1 MPRRNR
7 DAPNRDRQGYQNHGA
22 AGQPENRHNPGVR
35 RRAPLSFCAALAALF
50 LAAATARG
58 QDTTATFSR
67 PDRPPASLRAEE
79 REGRTYLSVNDA
91 VMALDGSMTFDD
103 ETRSYE
109 VKLKGRSAVFGLDAA
124 LAVVDTK
131 LVSLGAPVR
140 GHGALAWAEPEFFQK
155 VIGPMAGLSL
165 SWDRATRTLS
175 VRRGE
180 TAEITVESS
189 VADLGETTKVVLRFS
204 QAPSYAVEKG
214 ADQVVLHVPNARL
227 VMQPQEKP
235 FESARIARLVVR
247 GGDITIVFRGK
258 DLVPNVYALGA
269 PPRLVVDV
277 AKGGSPAPSG
287 ALPPVPAPGQPPASR
302 TKTIVLDPG
311 HGGVEEGAKGPGGL
325 LEKDA
330 TLALTKTIQEVL
342 QRRGYHVVMTRLSD
356 ATVGLDDRAAQAN
369 AAKADVFISIHCN
382 ASRAATAHGTE
393 VYYLSLD
400 ASDRAAALLAES
412 ENATPALTPETAE
425 KNAAVR
431 DLDLILWDLAQN
443 QHLSASARLAE
454 IVQADFNRLLG
465 ITTRGVKQAPFRV
478 LVGVNAPAVLVEV
491 AFITNPD
498 EEIRIGSDEFRRQTA
513 ETLAGSLDTYFRTAD
528 SVAPVPYAPKALG
541 KS

>member
-1 MPRRNR
+1 M
-7 DAPNRDRQGYQNHGA
+7 
-22 AGQPENRHNPGVR
+22 
-35 RRAPLSFCAALAALF
+35 
-50 LAAATARG
+50 
-58 QDTTATFSR
+58 TATFSR

-79 REGRTYLSVNDA
+79 RDGRTYLSVNDA
-91 VMALDGSMTFDD
+91 VTALDGSMTFDD
-103 ETRSYE
+103 KTRSYE

-180 TAEITVESS
+180 TAEITVEPS

-204 QAPSYAVEKG
+204 QTPSYAVEKA

-227 VMQPQEKP
+227 VMQPQERP
-235 FESARIARLVVR
+235 LESARVARLVVR
-247 GGDITIVFRGK
+247 GGDITIVFREK

-277 AKGGSPAPSG
+277 AKGGSPPG
-287 ALPPVPAPGQPPASR
+287 ARPPVPAPDRRRPPGR
-302 TKTIVLDPG
+302 RPIVLDPG

-342 QRRGYHVVMTRLSD
+342 QRRGYRVVTTRLSD

-369 AAKADVFISIHCN
+369 AAKADVFLSIHCN
-382 ASRAATAHGTE
+382 ASRAANAHGTE

-412 ENATPALTPETAE
+412 ENATAAATPATAE
-425 KNAAVR
+425 KNAAAR

-478 LVGVNAPAVLVEV
+478 LVGVNSPAVLVEI

-498 EEIRIGSDEFRRQTA
+498 EETRIGSDVFRRQAA

-528 SVAPVPYAPKALG
+528 SVAPVPYAPKASG

>member
-1 MPRRNR
+1 
-7 DAPNRDRQGYQNHGA
+7 
-22 AGQPENRHNPGVR
+22 V
-35 RRAPLSFCAALAALF
+35 AALF

-58 QDTTATFSR
+58 EDVTATFSR

-79 REGRTYLSVNDA
+79 RDGRTYLSVNDA
-91 VMALDGSMTFDD
+91 VTALDGSMTFDD
-103 ETRSYE
+103 KSRSYE

-204 QAPSYAVEKG
+204 QAPSYAVEKA

-227 VMQPQEKP
+227 VMQPPERLLD
-235 FESARIARLVVR
+235 SARVARLLVR
-247 GGDITIVFRGK
+247 GGDITIVFREKG
-258 DLVPNVYALGA
+258 LVPNVYALGA

-287 ALPPVPAPGQPPASR
+287 VRPPVPAPGPPPAAR
-302 TKTIVLDPG
+302 AKTIVLDPG

-325 LEKDA
+325 LEKNA
-330 TLALTKTIQEVL
+330 TLALAKTIQEVL
-342 QRRGYHVVMTRLSD
+342 QRRGYRVVATRLSD

-369 AAKADVFISIHCN
+369 AAKADVFLSIHCN

-412 ENATPALTPETAE
+412 ENATPAATPDTAE

-498 EEIRIGSDEFRRQTA
+498 EETRIGSDEFRRQAA

-528 SVAPVPYAPKALG
+528 SVAPVPYAPKAPG

>member
-1 MPRRNR
+1 MT
-7 DAPNRDRQGYQNHGA
+7 
-22 AGQPENRHNPGVR
+22 V
-35 RRAPLSFCAALAALF
+35 
-50 LAAATARG
+50 
-58 QDTTATFSR
+58 TFSR
-67 PDRPPASLRAEE
+67 PDKPAASLRAEE
-79 REGRTYLSVNDA
+79 SEGRIFLSVNDA
-91 VMALDGSMTFDD
+91 VTALDGSMTFDD
-103 ETRSYE
+103 KTRSYE

-124 LAVVDTK
+124 VAVVDTK

-140 GHGALAWAEPEFFQK
+140 GHGALAWAEAEFFQK

-204 QAPSYAVEKG
+204 QTPSYAVEKV
-214 ADQVVLHVPNARL
+214 ADRVIVHVLNAHL
-227 VMQPQEKP
+227 AMQPPERPLQ
-235 FESARIARLVVR
+235 SARVARLVVH
-247 GGDITIVFRGK
+247 GGDITIVFREP

-269 PPRLVVDV
+269 PPRLVMDV
-277 AKGGSPAPSG
+277 AKGGSAAPSG
-287 ALPPVPAPGQPPASR
+287 TPTTPAPGPPPASR
-302 TKTIVLDPG
+302 AKTIVLDPG
-311 HGGVEEGAKGPGGL
+311 HGGVEEGAKGPDGL

-342 QRRGYHVVMTRLSD
+342 QRRGYRVVTTRLSD

-369 AAKADVFISIHCN
+369 AAKADVFVSIHCN
-382 ASRAATAHGTE
+382 ASRSATAHGTE

-412 ENATPALTPETAE
+412 ENATPAVTPDSAE

-498 EEIRIGSDEFRRQTA
+498 EEARIGSEEFRRQAA
-513 ETLAGSLDTYFRTAD
+513 ETLAGSLDRYFRTAD
-528 SVAPVPYAPKALG
+528 AVAPVPYAPKAPG

>member
-1 MPRRNR
+1 M
-7 DAPNRDRQGYQNHGA
+7 
-22 AGQPENRHNPGVR
+22 
-35 RRAPLSFCAALAALF
+35 AALCLF
-50 LAAATARG
+50 AATARG
-58 QDTTATFSR
+58 QEATATFTR
-67 PDRPPASLRAEE
+67 PDRPPASLRLEE
-79 REGRTYLSVNDA
+79 REGRAYVSVNDA
-91 VMALDGSMTFDD
+91 VTALEGSMTFD
-103 ETRSYE
+103 EKTRSYE
-109 VKLKGRSAVFGLDAA
+109 VKVKGHTAVFGLDAA

-131 LVSLGAPVR
+131 LVSLSLPVR
-140 GHGALAWAEPEFFQK
+140 GHGALAWADPEFFQK
-155 VIGPMAGLSL
+155 VIGPMTGLTL

-175 VRRGE
+175 VRRSE

-189 VADLGETTKVVLRFS
+189 VADLGETTKIVLRFS
-204 QAPSYAVEKG
+204 QTPSYAVEKS
-214 ADQVVLHVPNARL
+214 ADGVVLHVPNAHL
-227 VMQPQEKP
+227 VMQPPERVLD
-235 FESARIARLVVR
+235 SSRVARLLVR
-247 GGDITIVFRGK
+247 SGDITIVFREK
-258 DLVPNVYALGA
+258 DLVPNVYALGS

-277 AKGGSPAPSG
+277 VKAGSAASGPRPVAPAP
-287 ALPPVPAPGQPPASR
+287 PPASR
-302 TKTIVLDPG
+302 VKTVVLDPG

-330 TLALTKTIQEVL
+330 TLALARTIQENL
-342 QRRGYHVVMTRLSD
+342 QRRGYRVVTTRLSD
-356 ATVGLDDRAAQAN
+356 ATVGLDDRASQAN
-369 AAKADVFISIHCN
+369 AAKADVFLSIHCN

-412 ENATPALTPETAE
+412 ENAAMAATPDTAE

-478 LVGVNAPAVLVEV
+478 LVGVNAPAVLLEV
-491 AFITNPD
+491 AFITNP
-498 EEIRIGSDEFRRQTA
+498 EEEVRIGSEEFRRQVA

-528 SVAPVPYAPKALG
+528 SVAPVPYAPKTPG

>member
-7 DAPNRDRQGYQNHGA
+7 DAPNRGRRGYQNHGA
-22 AGQPENRHNPGVR
+22 AIQPENRHNPRVSR
-35 RRAPLSFCAALAALF
+35 HAPLPSYAALAALF
-50 LAAATARG
+50 LAAAAARG
-58 QDTTATFSR
+58 EDVTATFSR
-67 PDRPPASLRAEE
+67 PDKPPASLRAEE
-79 REGRTYLSVNDA
+79 RDGRTYLSVNDA
-91 VMALDGSMTFDD
+91 VTALDGSMTFDD
-103 ETRSYE
+103 KTRSYE

-131 LVSLGAPVR
+131 LVSLSAPVR
-140 GHGALAWAEPEFFQK
+140 GHGALAWAEPEFFQR
-155 VIGPMAGLSL
+155 VIGPMAGLFL

-175 VRRGE
+175 VRRSE
-180 TAEITVESS
+180 IAEITVESS

-204 QAPSYAVEKG
+204 QAPSYAVEKA
-214 ADQVVLHVPNARL
+214 ADQVILHVPNARL
-227 VMQPQEKP
+227 VMLPSEKVL
-235 FESARIARLVVR
+235 ESARVARLVVR
-247 GGDITIVFRGK
+247 GGDISIVFREK

-269 PPRLVVDV
+269 PPRLIVDI
-277 AKGGSPAPSG
+277 AKSGSPTANG
-287 ALPPVPAPGQPPASR
+287 AGPAPPVPGPPPPR
-302 TKTIVLDPG
+302 PKTIVLDPG

-330 TLALTKTIQEVL
+330 TLALVKTIQEVL
-342 QRRGYHVVMTRLSD
+342 QRRGYRVVTTRLSD

-382 ASRAATAHGTE
+382 ASRSPTAHGTE

-412 ENATPALTPETAE
+412 ENATPAGTPDSAE
-425 KNAAVR
+425 KNAAAR

-443 QHLSASARLAE
+443 QHLSASERLAE

-498 EEIRIGSDEFRRQTA
+498 EEIRIGSDEFRRQAA

-528 SVAPVPYAPKALG
+528 AVAPVPYAPKAPG

>member
-1 MPRRNR
+1 
-7 DAPNRDRQGYQNHGA
+7 
-22 AGQPENRHNPGVR
+22 
-35 RRAPLSFCAALAALF
+35 LTAALLLTSAVAHGEDV
-50 LAAATARG
+50 TAIL
-58 QDTTATFSR
+58 SR
-67 PDRPPASLRAEE
+67 PDKPAATLRAEE
-79 REGRTYLSVNDA
+79 RGGRTFLSVNDA
-91 VMALDGSMTFDD
+91 VLALEGTMTFD
-103 ETRSYE
+103 EKTRSYE
-109 VKLKGRSAVFGLDAA
+109 VRLKERSAVFGVDAA

-140 GHGALAWAEPEFFQK
+140 GQGALAWAEPEFFQK

-165 SWDRATRTLS
+165 TWDRATRTLS
-175 VRRGE
+175 VRRFE
-180 TAEITVESS
+180 IAEIAVEPS
-189 VADLGETTKVVLRFS
+189 VADLGEMTKIVFRFS
-204 QAPSYAVEKG
+204 QTPSYAVE
-214 ADQVVLHVPNARL
+214 ATAEQVILHVPNARL
-227 VMQPQEKP
+227 
-235 FESARIARLVVR
+235 SASSPERLLDSPRVARLLVR
-247 GGDITIVFRGK
+247 GGDLTIVFRERG
-258 DLVPNVYALGA
+258 LLANVYALGA

-277 AKGGSPAPSG
+277 TRSSSGTASPAAGARAPGPAPGPSPAPR
-287 ALPPVPAPGQPPASR
+287 A
-302 TKTIVLDPG
+302 KTVVLDPG

-330 TLALTKTIQEVL
+330 TLALAKTVQEVL
-342 QRRGYHVVMTRLSD
+342 QRRGYRVVATRSSD
-356 ATVGLDDRAAQAN
+356 ATVGLDDRAAAAN
-369 AAKADVFISIHCN
+369 AAKADVFLSIHCN

-412 ENATPALTPETAE
+412 ENAAPAATPNTAD

-478 LVGVNAPAVLVEV
+478 LIGVNAPAVLVEV
-491 AFITNPD
+491 VFITNSD
-498 EEIRIGSDEFRRQTA
+498 EEARIGSDEFRRQVA
-513 ETLAGSLDTYFRTAD
+513 DTLAGSVDTYFRTSD
-528 SVAPVPYAPKALG
+528 GVAPVPYAPKPPG

>member
-1 MPRRNR
+1 M
-7 DAPNRDRQGYQNHGA
+7 
-22 AGQPENRHNPGVR
+22 R
-35 RRAPLSFCAALAALF
+35 RRAPLSFCVALTALF

-58 QDTTATFSR
+58 EDVTATFSR
-67 PDRPPASLRAEE
+67 PDKPPASLRAEE
-79 REGRTYLSVNDA
+79 RDGRTYLSVNDA
-91 VMALDGSMTFDD
+91 VAALDGSMTFDD
-103 ETRSYE
+103 KTRSYE

-165 SWDRATRTLS
+165 SWDRAARTLS

-180 TAEITVESS
+180 AAEITVEPS
-189 VADLGETTKVVLRFS
+189 VADLGETTKIVLRFS
-204 QAPSYAVEKG
+204 QAPSYAVEKA
-214 ADQVVLHVPNARL
+214 ADQVILHVPIARL
-227 VMQPQEKP
+227 VMLPSERLLD
-235 FESARIARLVVR
+235 SARVARLLVR
-247 GGDITIVFRGK
+247 GGDITIVFREK
-258 DLVPNVYALGA
+258 NLVPNVYALGA

-277 AKGGSPAPSG
+277 AKRGSPTPSG
-287 ALPPVPAPGQPPASR
+287 ASPPFPVPPPAPR
-302 TKTIVLDPG
+302 PKTIVLDPG

-330 TLALTKTIQEVL
+330 TLALAKTIQEVL
-342 QRRGYHVVMTRLSD
+342 QRRGYRVVTTRLSD

-369 AAKADVFISIHCN
+369 AAKADVFLSIHCN

-412 ENATPALTPETAE
+412 ENATRAATPDTAE
-425 KNAAVR
+425 KNAALR

-454 IVQADFNRLLG
+454 IV
-465 ITTRGVKQAPFRV
+465 
-478 LVGVNAPAVLVEV
+478 
-491 AFITNPD
+491 
-498 EEIRIGSDEFRRQTA
+498 
-513 ETLAGSLDTYFRTAD
+513 
-528 SVAPVPYAPKALG
+528 
-541 KS
+541 

>member
-7 DAPNRDRQGYQNHGA
+7 DAPNRDRQGYQNLGA
-22 AGQPENRHNPGVR
+22 ALQPENRHNPGVR
-35 RRAPLSFCAALAALF
+35 RRAPLSSFAALSALF
-50 LAAATARG
+50 LIAATARG
-58 QDTTATFSR
+58 EDVTATLSR
-67 PDRPPASLRAEE
+67 PDKPPASLRAEE
-79 REGRTYLSVNDA
+79 RDGRTYLSVNDA
-91 VMALDGSMTFDD
+91 VTALDGSMTFDD
-103 ETRSYE
+103 KTRSYE
-109 VKLKGRSAVFGLDAA
+109 VKLKGHSAVFGLDAA

-180 TAEITVESS
+180 AAEIAVESS

-204 QAPSYAVEKG
+204 QTPSYAVEKA
-214 ADQVVLHVPNARL
+214 ADQVVLHIPNARL
-227 VMQPQEKP
+227 VMLPPERVL
-235 FESARIARLVVR
+235 ESARVARLVVK
-247 GGDITIVFRGK
+247 GGDITIVFREK

-287 ALPPVPAPGQPPASR
+287 ARPPVPAPGAPAAR
-302 TKTIVLDPG
+302 AKTIVLDPG

-325 LEKDA
+325 LEKNA

-342 QRRGYHVVMTRLSD
+342 QRRGYRVVATRLSD

-369 AAKADVFISIHCN
+369 AAKADVFLSIHCN

-412 ENATPALTPETAE
+412 ENATPSATPDTAE

-431 DLDLILWDLAQN
+431 DLNLILWDLAQN

-498 EEIRIGSDEFRRQTA
+498 EETRIGSDEFRRQTA

-528 SVAPVPYAPKALG
+528 SVAPVPYAPKTPG

>member
-7 DAPNRDRQGYQNHGA
+7 DAPNRDPQGYQNDEA
-22 AGQPENRHNPGVR
+22 AGERENRHNPRVR
-35 RRAPLSFCAALAALF
+35 RRALLPSCAALAALI
-50 LAAATARG
+50 LAATAARG
-58 QDTTATFSR
+58 QEVTATFSR

-79 REGRTYLSVNDA
+79 HEGRTYLSVND
-91 VMALDGSMTFDD
+91 VVTALDGSMTFDD
-103 ETRSYE
+103 ATRSYE

-124 LAVVDTK
+124 LAVVDTR
-131 LVSLGAPVR
+131 LVTLSAPVR

-165 SWDRATRTLS
+165 SWDRATRALG
-175 VRRGE
+175 VRKSE
-180 TAEITVESS
+180 TAEIGVESS

-204 QAPSYAVEKG
+204 QAPSYAVEKT
-214 ADQVVLHVPNARL
+214 ADQVVLHVLNARL
-227 VMQPQEKP
+227 VMQPPERP
-235 FESARIARLVVR
+235 LESARVARLVVH
-247 GGDITIVFRGK
+247 GGDIAIVFREK
-258 DLVPNVYALGA
+258 NLVPNVYALGA

-287 ALPPVPAPGQPPASR
+287 TRPPAPAPPPAR
-302 TKTIVLDPG
+302 AKTIVLDPG
-311 HGGVEEGAKGPGGL
+311 HGGSEEGAKGPGGL

-330 TLALTKTIQEVL
+330 TLALTKTIQDVL
-342 QRRGYHVVMTRLSD
+342 QRRGYRVVMTRLSD

-369 AAKADVFISIHCN
+369 AAKADVFLSIHCN
-382 ASRAATAHGTE
+382 ASRSPTAHGTE

-412 ENATPALTPETAE
+412 ENATPDATPEGAE
-425 KNAAVR
+425 KKAAGR

-465 ITTRGVKQAPFRV
+465 IATRGVKQAPFRV

-491 AFITNPD
+491 AFITNPE
-498 EEIRIGSDEFRRQTA
+498 EEIRIGSEEFRRQAA

-528 SVAPVPYAPKALG
+528 SVAPVPYAPKASG
-541 KS
+541 KN

>member
-22 AGQPENRHNPGVR
+22 AGQPENRDNPGVR

-67 PDRPPASLRAEE
+67 PDRPPASLRVEE

-91 VMALDGSMTFDD
+91 VTALDGSMTFDD
-103 ETRSYE
+103 KSRSYE

-124 LAVVDTK
+124 LAVVDMK

-140 GHGALAWAEPEFFQK
+140 GYGALAWAEPEFFQK
-155 VIGPMAGLSL
+155 VIGPMARLSL
-165 SWDRATRTLS
+165 SWDRVTRTLS
-175 VRRGE
+175 VRRPE
-180 TAEITVESS
+180 TAEIAVESS

-204 QAPSYAVEKG
+204 QAPSYAVEKA

-227 VMQPQEKP
+227 VMQPPERLLD
-235 FESARIARLVVR
+235 SGRVARLFVR
-247 GGDITIVFRGK
+247 GGNITIVFREK

-277 AKGGSPAPSG
+277 AKRGSPAPSVVS
-287 ALPPVPAPGQPPASR
+287 PPVPSPAPRP
-302 TKTIVLDPG
+302 KTIVLDPG

>member
-1 MPRRNR
+1 VTHENTRTTRRR
-7 DAPNRDRQGYQNHGA
+7 ASGRIA
-22 AGQPENRHNPGVR
+22 IIPEVR
-35 RRAPLSFCAALAALF
+35 RRAPLPSCAALAALF
-50 LAAATARG
+50 LLAGAARG
-58 QDTTATFSR
+58 EDVTATFSR
-67 PDRPPASLRAEE
+67 PDRPAASLRAEE
-79 REGRTYLSVNDA
+79 HEGRTYLSVND
-91 VMALDGSMTFDD
+91 VVTALDGSMTFDD
-103 ETRSYE
+103 RTRSYE

-124 LAVVDTK
+124 LAVVDTR
-131 LVSLGAPVR
+131 LVSLAAPVR

-175 VRRGE
+175 VRRSE
-180 TAEITVESS
+180 TAEITVEPS

-204 QAPSYAVEKG
+204 QAPSYAVEKA

-227 VMQPQEKP
+227 VMQPTEKAL
-235 FESARIARLVVR
+235 ESARVARLVVR
-247 GGDITIVFRGK
+247 GGDITIVYREK

-287 ALPPVPAPGQPPASR
+287 ARPPVPAPGPPAAR
-302 TKTIVLDPG
+302 AKTIVLDPG

-330 TLALTKTIQEVL
+330 TLALAKTIQDVL
-342 QRRGYHVVMTRLSD
+342 QRRGYRVVTTRLSD

-369 AAKADVFISIHCN
+369 AAKADVFLSIHFN
-382 ASRAATAHGTE
+382 ASRSPTAHGTE

-412 ENATPALTPETAE
+412 ENATPDATPEGAE
-425 KNAAVR
+425 KKAAGR

-443 QHLSASARLAE
+443 QHLAASARLAE

-465 ITTRGVKQAPFRV
+465 IATRGVKQAPFRV

-491 AFITNPD
+491 AFITNPE
-498 EEIRIGSDEFRRQTA
+498 EEIRIGSEDFRREAA

-528 SVAPVPYAPKALG
+528 SVAPVPYAPRAPG
-541 KS
+541 KN

>member
-1 MPRRNR
+1 VK
-7 DAPNRDRQGYQNHGA
+7 H
-22 AGQPENRHNPGVR
+22 
-35 RRAPLSFCAALAALF
+35 RAPLISRAALAALF
-50 LAAATARG
+50 LGSAAARG
-58 QDTTATFSR
+58 QDLTATFSR
-67 PDRPPASLRAEE
+67 PDRPPVSLRAEE
-79 REGRTYLSVNDA
+79 HDGRTILSVNDA
-91 VMALDGSMTFDD
+91 VAALEGSMSFDD
-103 ETRSYE
+103 KTRSYE
-109 VKLKGRSAVFGLDAA
+109 VKLKGHSAVFGLDAA

-155 VIGPMAGLSL
+155 VIAPMAGLFL
-165 SWDRATRTLS
+165 SWDRATRTLA
-175 VRRGE
+175 VRRSE
-180 TAEITVESS
+180 TVEIGVESS

-204 QAPSYAVEKG
+204 QTPSYAVEKA

-227 VMQPQEKP
+227 VMQAQERP
-235 FESARIARLVVR
+235 LESARVARLVVK
-247 GGDITIVFRGK
+247 GGDITIVFREK

-277 AKGGSPAPSG
+277 TKGGSPAPNG
-287 ALPPVPAPGQPPASR
+287 TRLPVPAPGPPPAAR
-302 TKTIVLDPG
+302 AKTVVLDPG

-330 TLALTKTIQEVL
+330 TLALAKTIQEVL
-342 QRRGYHVVMTRLSD
+342 QRRGYRVVTTRLSD

-369 AAKADVFISIHCN
+369 AAKADVFLSIHCN
-382 ASRAATAHGTE
+382 ASRAANAHGTE

-400 ASDRAAALLAES
+400 ASDRAAAFLAES
-412 ENATPALTPETAE
+412 ENATKAATPGTAE

-478 LVGVNAPAVLVEV
+478 LVGVNSPAVLVEV

-498 EEIRIGSDEFRRQTA
+498 EETRIGSDAFRRQTA

-528 SVAPVPYAPKALG
+528 SVAPVPYAPKASG

>member
-1 MPRRNR
+1 MP
-7 DAPNRDRQGYQNHGA
+7 DSLHA
-22 AGQPENRHNPGVR
+22 VR
-35 RRAPLSFCAALAALF
+35 ALLL
-50 LAAATARG
+50 LAAALLLTAAAVHG
-58 QDTTATFSR
+58 EDLTAVLSR
-67 PDRPPASLRAEE
+67 PDKAPATLRAEE
-79 REGRTYLSVNDA
+79 RDGRTFLSVNDA
-91 VMALDGSMTFDD
+91 VLALEGTMAFD
-103 ETRSYE
+103 EKTRSYE
-109 VKLKGRSAVFGLDAA
+109 VKLKGRSAVFGVDAA

-131 LVSLGAPVR
+131 LVTLGAPVR

-155 VIGPMAGLSL
+155 VLGPMAGLSL
-165 SWDRATRTLS
+165 TWERGTRTLS

-180 TAEITVESS
+180 ISEIAVESS
-189 VADLGETTKVVLRFS
+189 VADLGETTKIVFRFS
-204 QAPSYAVEKG
+204 QTPSYAVE
-214 ADQVVLHVPNARL
+214 ATAEQVVLHVPNARL
-227 VMQPQEKP
+227 
-235 FESARIARLVVR
+235 SAAPPERLLDSPRVARLLVR
-247 GGDITIVFRGK
+247 GGDVTIVFREKG
-258 DLVPNVYALGA
+258 LHANVYALGA

-277 AKGGSPAPSG
+277 TRGPSGVTGAAAQAAGARASVPAPS
-287 ALPPVPAPGQPPASR
+287 PPPASKV
-302 TKTIVLDPG
+302 KTVVLDPG

-330 TLALTKTIQEVL
+330 TLALAKTVQEVL
-342 QRRGYHVVMTRLSD
+342 QHRGYRVVATRSSD
-356 ATVGLDDRAAQAN
+356 ATVGLDDRAAAAN
-369 AAKADVFISIHCN
+369 AAKADVFLSIHCN

-412 ENATPALTPETAE
+412 ENAAPAATPDTAE

-478 LVGVNAPAVLVEV
+478 LIGVNAPAVLVEI

-498 EEIRIGSDEFRRQTA
+498 EEARIGSDEFRRQVA
-513 ETLAGSLDTYFRTAD
+513 ETLAGSVDTYFRTAD
-528 SVAPVPYAPKALG
+528 SVAPVPYAPKSPG

>member
-1 MPRRNR
+1 VT
-7 DAPNRDRQGYQNHGA
+7 AAVSTAGA
-22 AGQPENRHNPGVR
+22 LRGEDV
-35 RRAPLSFCAALAALF
+35 
-50 LAAATARG
+50 TAVL
-58 QDTTATFSR
+58 SR
-67 PDRPPASLRAEE
+67 PDKPPATLRAEE
-79 REGRTYLSVNDA
+79 RDGRTFVSVNDA
-91 VMALDGSMTFDD
+91 VATLEGTMTFD
-103 ETRSYE
+103 EKTRSYE
-109 VKLKGRSAVFGLDAA
+109 VKLKGRSAVFGVDAA

-140 GHGALAWAEPEFFQK
+140 GQGALAWAEPEFFQK
-155 VIGPMAGLSL
+155 VVGPMAGLSL
-165 SWDRATRTLS
+165 TWDRATRTLS
-175 VRRGE
+175 VRKSDV
-180 TAEITVESS
+180 AEIAVEPS
-189 VADLGETTKVVLRFS
+189 VVDMGETTKVVFRFS
-204 QAPSYAVEKG
+204 QTPSYAVEAT

-227 VMQPQEKP
+227 TASPAEKLLDSP
-235 FESARIARLVVR
+235 RVARLLVR
-247 GGDITIVFRGK
+247 GGDVTIVFREKG
-258 DLVPNVYALGA
+258 LRANVYALGA

-277 AKGGSPAPSG
+277 TRTATGATGPAAPALTPGPAP
-287 ALPPVPAPGQPPASR
+287 AARAKIV
-302 TKTIVLDPG
+302 VLDPG

-330 TLALTKTIQEVL
+330 TLALAKSVQEVL
-342 QRRGYHVVMTRLSD
+342 ARRGYRVVMTRGSD
-356 ATVGLDDRAAQAN
+356 ATVGLDDRAAAAN
-369 AAKADVFISIHCN
+369 AARADVFLSIHCN

-412 ENATPALTPETAE
+412 ENAAPLATPNTAD

-478 LVGVNAPAVLVEV
+478 LIGVNAPAVLVEV
-491 AFITNPD
+491 AFITNAD
-498 EEIRIGSDEFRRQTA
+498 EEARIGSDEFRRQVA
-513 ETLAGSLDTYFRTAD
+513 DTLAGSVDTYFRTAD
-528 SVAPVPYAPKALG
+528 AVAPVPYAPRSPG

>member
-7 DAPNRDRQGYQNHGA
+7 DAPNRDQREYQNHGA
-22 AGQPENRHNPGVR
+22 AGERENRHNPRVM
-35 RRAPLSFCAALAALF
+35 RRAPLPSCAALAALF
-50 LAAATARG
+50 LAATAARG
-58 QDTTATFSR
+58 EDVTATFSR
-67 PDRPPASLRAEE
+67 PEKAPASVRAEE
-79 REGRTYLSVNDA
+79 HEGRTYLSVND
-91 VMALDGSMTFDD
+91 VVTALDGSMTFDD
-103 ETRSYE
+103 KTRSYE

-155 VIGPMAGLSL
+155 VIGPMAGLTL
-165 SWDRATRTLS
+165 SWDRVTRTLS
-175 VRRGE
+175 VRRSE
-180 TAEITVESS
+180 TAEITVEPS

-204 QAPSYAVEKG
+204 QTPSYAVEKA
-214 ADQVVLHVPNARL
+214 ADQVILHIPNARL
-227 VMQPQEKP
+227 VMQSPDRTL
-235 FESARIARLVVR
+235 ESARVARLYVR
-247 GGDITIVFRGK
+247 GGDITIVFREK
-258 DLVPNVYALGA
+258 DLLPNVYALGA

-277 AKGGSPAPSG
+277 AKSGSPAASD
-287 ALPPVPAPGQPPASR
+287 ARPVPAPGPPAAR
-302 TKTIVLDPG
+302 AKTIVLDPG

-330 TLALTKTIQEVL
+330 TLALAKTIQDVL
-342 QRRGYHVVMTRLSD
+342 QRRGYRVVTTRLSD

-369 AAKADVFISIHCN
+369 AAKADVFLSIHFN

-412 ENATPALTPETAE
+412 ENATPDATPATAE
-425 KNAAVR
+425 KKASGR

-465 ITTRGVKQAPFRV
+465 IATRGVKQAPFRV

-491 AFITNPD
+491 AFITNPE
-498 EEIRIGSDEFRRQTA
+498 EEIRIGSEEFRRQAA

-528 SVAPVPYAPKALG
+528 SVAPVPYAPRAPG
-541 KS
+541 KN